1 MGNRRRTSTAED
13 FMDLVALLPWW
24 AGVGLAVASYLLFA
38 GVASEGGPPI
48 APGSVGS
55 GVVGTVV
62 AAFSKVLQYLVP
74 LLCLAGAA
82 LSAWR
87 RRERSDL
94 LARATGADTSVE
106 VSRMTWQQFELLVGE
121 AFRQQ
126 GYKVAELGGAGP
138 DGGVDLVLIKNGARY
153 LVQCKQ
159 WRAFKVGVGV
169 VRELFGVMAA
179 QQAAGGY
186 LVTSGRLTEEAK
198 AFAAGKNITLIDG
211 AGLGKFL
218 RSGQQGATTNESFG
232 GRSTPAEPTSS
243 PAQVEDQTGCSS
255 NAETVPTCPR
265 CSKAM
270 VRRTARQGARAGRQ
284 FWGCS
289 DYPGC
294 RGAIAI
300 DH

>member
-1 MGNRRRTSTAED
+1 MGRRRRTATAED

-24 AGVGLAVASYLLFA
+24 AGIGLAVATYLLFA
-38 GVASEGGPPI
+38 SLAAKGGPPI

-55 GVVGTVV
+55 GVVSTVV
-62 AAFSKVLQYLVP
+62 TAFSKVLQYLVP

-106 VSRMTWQQFELLVGE
+106 VSRMTWQQLELLVGE

-138 DGGVDLVLIKNGARY
+138 DGGVDLVLTKNGARY

-179 QQAAGGY
+179 QQATGGY

-211 AGLGKFL
+211 DGLGKFL
-218 RSGQQGATTNESFG
+218 RSGQQGATTNKVIE

-243 PAQVEDQTGCSS
+243 SKQDEGQTSHRAS
-255 NAETVPTCPR
+255 AETVPTCPR

-270 VRRTARQGARAGRQ
+270 VRRTARQGALAGRQ
-284 FWGCS
+284 FWGCC

-294 RGAIAI
+294 RGTIAI
-300 DH
+300 EH